1 MSGHSHYATIKRQ
14 KESKDAA
21 RGQAFSKLAR
31 AISIAIKSGGGPNP
45 DTNYKLRVAIDKA
58 KSANMPKAN
67 IERAISKGSGGEAL
81 EEVTYEGFGPEG
93 IAVIVETATD
103 NRNRIGQEIKGLFE
117 RGGGG
122 LAGPGAVSFNFTP
135 RGFLVIKKNKNT
147 EEQMLKL
154 IDLGVEDIEETED
167 GIEVYVEV
175 GKLSATRD
183 KLEKE
188 GFDISSAELVQKPN
202 NYQIINDE
210 AKAKRILSFLDKLE
224 DNDDV
229 QKVFANFD
237 IPEEVLKKIP
247 ND

>member
-14 KESKDAA
+14 KESKDLAK
-21 RGQAFSKLAR
+21 GKIFSKLAR
-31 AISIAIKSGGGPNP
+31 EISIAVKSGGGPSP
-45 DTNYKLRVAIDKA
+45 DSNYKLRVAMDKA
-58 KSANMPKAN
+58 RAANMPKVN

-93 IAVIVETATD
+93 IAVMVETATD
-103 NRNRIGQEIKGLFE
+103 NRNRTGQEIKGIFE

-135 RGFLVIKKNKNT
+135 RGLLVIKKDKDS

-154 IDLGVEDIEETED
+154 IDLGVEDLEETED
-167 GIEVYVEV
+167 GIEAYVE
-175 GKLSATRD
+175 GSKLGEIRD
-183 KLEKE
+183 KLEKDN
-188 GFDISSAELVQKPN
+188 FQISSAELVQKPK
-202 NYQIINDE
+202 NYQTISNED
-210 AKAKRILSFLDKLE
+210 KAKKVLSFLDKLE

-229 QKVFANFD
+229 QKVFTNLD
-237 IPEEVLKKIP
+237 IPEEILKKIS